1 MVTHNHIVGVGF
13 IQPYDMLE
21 WKSLPLETKRQ
32 LIELDKLLAAIDAA
46 TTVRK
51 QS

>member
-1 MVTHNHIVGVGF
+1 MTTRNHVVGVGF
-13 IQPYDMLE
+13 IQPYDILE

-32 LIELDKLLAAIDAA
+32 LIELDKLLAAIAA
-46 TTVRK
+46 ASIEGK

>member
-1 MVTHNHIVGVGF
+1 MLTQNHVVSVGF

-32 LIELDKLLAAIDAA
+32 LTELDKLLVAIAVA
-46 TTVRK
+46 TYERNP
-51 QS
+51 S

>member
-32 LIELDKLLAAIDAA
+32 LIELDKLLAAFSAA
-46 TTVRK
+46 TIERT

>member
-1 MVTHNHIVGVGF
+1 MVTLNHIVGVGF
-13 IQPYDMLE
+13 IQPYDLLE

-32 LIELDKLLAAIDAA
+32 LIELDKLLASYEANIE
-46 TTVRK
+46 RK

>member
-1 MVTHNHIVGVGF
+1 MTTQNHVVSVGF

-21 WKSLPLETKRQ
+21 WKSLPLETKHQ
-32 LIELDKLLAAIDAA
+32 LIELDKLLAAVDAA
-46 TTVRK
+46 TNEGK